1 MPESRQE
8 MVASGM
14 ERRWFQRHGRS
25 GLHRTSGWL
34 VRARAG
40 VMDDL
45 PVSAWAAGWVL
56 VVLTKMENLGLLL
69 SSLWA
74 C

>member
-1 MPESRQE
+1 
-8 MVASGM
+8 
-14 ERRWFQRHGRS
+14 
-25 GLHRTSGWL
+25 
-34 VRARAG
+34 
-40 VMDDL
+40 MDDL

-56 VVLTKMENLGLLL
+56 VVLTKMENLGLVV